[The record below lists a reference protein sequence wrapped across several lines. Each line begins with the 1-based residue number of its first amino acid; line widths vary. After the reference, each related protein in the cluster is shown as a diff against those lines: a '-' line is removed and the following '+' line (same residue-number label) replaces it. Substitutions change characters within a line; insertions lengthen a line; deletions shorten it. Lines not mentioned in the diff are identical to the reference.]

1 VENHLFRVHSYFFDR
16 ESTFFHQKLSAA
28 SPPGEDRVGATD
40 SNAFT
45 LENVRSIDFE
55 RFLWVFYNPKYS
67 LYDTTVE
74 EWTSILQLSNEW
86 SFVEVKNL
94 AIRELE
100 KSDIEPIEKVYIYH
114 LYHIDRAFL
123 ITSYAAICTRPMP
136 LNLHEG
142 RKLGLETALKVAE
155 ARERIRAVTSEKSGA
170 RSPTFADFAPDDVDG
185 IVRDVFEIVV
195 RSNPLSGGGGPS
207 PISGSSSAV
216 NGSHSGSGSNAWPP
230 AQTVVTT
237 ATSPP
242 ASAPRQQQ
250 QQQHPF
256 SNSFSESP
264 QSPTIFKPNSTGFG
278 HFIGA
283 FAAGTQMSPA
293 GSEGRAEEQSPVNG
307 AGSHVSSGG
316 SGEPPSAS
324 VIPLFN
330 RLSF

>member
-1 VENHLFRVHSYFFDR
+1 
-16 ESTFFHQKLSAA
+16 
-28 SPPGEDRVGATD
+28 
-40 SNAFT
+40 
-45 LENVRSIDFE
+45 
-55 RFLWVFYNPKYS
+55 LWVFYNPKYS
-67 LYDTTVE
+67 LYDITVE

-86 SFVEVKNL
+86 SFVEVKSL

-100 KSDIEPIEKVYIYH
+100 KLDIEPIEKVYIYH

-123 ITSYAAICTRPMP
+123 ITSYAAICTRPVP
-136 LNLHEG
+136 LNIHEG
-142 RKLGLETALKVAE
+142 RRLGLETALKVAE
-155 ARERIRAVTSEKSGA
+155 ARERIRAAASEKSGA
-170 RSPTFADFAPDDVDG
+170 RSPTFADFAPNDVDQ
-185 IVRDVFEIVV
+185 IVREVFEIVV

-207 PISGSSSAV
+207 PISGPSSAA
-216 NGSHSGSGSNAWPP
+216 NGSHSRSGSNAWPP

-250 QQQHPF
+250 QQQQHPF
-256 SNSFSESP
+256 SSSFSASP
-264 QSPTIFKPNSTGFG
+264 QSPTILKPNSTGFS

-283 FAAGTQMSPA
+283 GAASFAGGTQSSPA
-293 GSEGRAEEQSPVNG
+293 GSEGRAEEQSPFNG
-307 AGSHVSSGG
+307 AGSQFSSGG

>member
-1 VENHLFRVHSYFFDR
+1 
-16 ESTFFHQKLSAA
+16 
-28 SPPGEDRVGATD
+28 
-40 SNAFT
+40 
-45 LENVRSIDFE
+45 
-55 RFLWVFYNPKYS
+55 
-67 LYDTTVE
+67 
-74 EWTSILQLSNEW
+74 
-86 SFVEVKNL
+86 VEVKNL

-100 KSDIEPIEKVYIYH
+100 KLDIEPIEKVYIYH

-123 ITSYAAICTRPMP
+123 ITSYAAICTRPVP

-142 RKLGLETALKVAE
+142 RRLGLETALKVAE

-170 RSPTFADFAPDDVDG
+170 RSPTFADFAPGDVDE
-185 IVRDVFEIVV
+185 IVREVFEIVV

-207 PISGSSSAV
+207 PISGPSSAV
-216 NGSHSGSGSNAWPP
+216 NGSHSRPGSNAWPP

-264 QSPTIFKPNSTGFG
+264 QSPTVFKPNSTGFG

-283 FAAGTQMSPA
+283 AFGTQSSPA
-293 GSEGRAEEQSPVNG
+293 GSETRAEDQSPVNG
-307 AGSHVSSGG
+307 AGFQFSSGG
-316 SGEPPSAS
+316 PGEPPSAS

>member
-1 VENHLFRVHSYFFDR
+1 M
-16 ESTFFHQKLSAA
+16 
-28 SPPGEDRVGATD
+28 
-40 SNAFT
+40 
-45 LENVRSIDFE
+45 
-55 RFLWVFYNPKYS
+55 
-67 LYDTTVE
+67 
-74 EWTSILQLSNEW
+74 QLSNEW

-100 KSDIEPIEKVYIYH
+100 KLDIEPIEKVYIYH
-114 LYHIDRAFL
+114 LYLIDRAYL
-123 ITSYAAICTRPMP
+123 VTSYAAICTRPVP

-142 RKLGLETALKVAE
+142 RRLGLETALKVAE

-170 RSPTFADFAPDDVDG
+170 RSPTFADFAPDDVDA

-207 PISGSSSAV
+207 PISGSSS
-216 NGSHSGSGSNAWPP
+216 GRTGSNAWPP

-250 QQQHPF
+250 QQQHP
-256 SNSFSESP
+256 SFSESP
-264 QSPTIFKPNSTGFG
+264 QSPTIFKPNSNGFS

-283 FAAGTQMSPA
+283 PFAAGTQPSSA
-293 GSEGRAEEQSPVNG
+293 GSEGRAEQQSPVNG
-307 AGSHVSSGG
+307 AGSQLSSGG

-330 RLSF
+330 CLSF